1 MQFELQEMDLY
12 ILNLLSV
19 WTAMLNHLNEIILYV
34 SSSKCTLSYI
44 TVDLDDTINIA
55 HALYFHVVSSGTEA
69 NFQALETCRMAFG
82 DLVI

>member
-1 MQFELQEMDLY
+1 
-12 ILNLLSV
+12 
-19 WTAMLNHLNEIILYV
+19 
-34 SSSKCTLSYI
+34 
-44 TVDLDDTINIA
+44 VDLDDTINIA